1 MSLDPPDQVTVSQDL
16 DTLRITFPART
27 EKTLVHGPEP
37 ERPATNNPLVILS
50 ILLVYPAII
59 ATFIA
64 TLSWSTTVEIMT
76 QLPQWINLMHILIIG
91 IIIAM
96 AARAGG
102 DPPSEAAPLRTTKRS
117 LPAATVELRPHH
129 LVIRSSAPAK
139 SIPLGDIDT
148 VTIDKAGAR
157 IRVQGHM
164 HYLLPDRTDTE
175 RAWLAEL
182 LGAAVQARRA
192 GRVDA
197 NEARAQLEKLLQR
210 T

>member
-1 MSLDPPDQVTVSQDL
+1 MSLDPPDKVTVSQDL

-27 EKTLVHGPEP
+27 VKTLVHGPEP
-37 ERPATNNPLVILS
+37 ELPATNNPLVILS
-50 ILLVYPAII
+50 ILLVYPAVI
-59 ATFIA
+59 ATFIVS
-64 TLSWSTTVEIMT
+64 LSWSTTVEIMT
-76 QLPQWINLMHILIIG
+76 QFPQWMYLIHILIIG

-102 DPPSEAAPLRTTKRS
+102 EPPKEQAPLQTTKQS

-129 LVIRSSAPAK
+129 LVIRSSAPET
-139 SIPLGDIDT
+139 SIPIGDIDT

-164 HYLLPDRTDTE
+164 HYLLADRTDTE

-182 LGAAVQARRA
+182 IKTAVQVRKA
-192 GRVDA
+192 GTVDSD
-197 NEARAQLEKLLQR
+197 EARAQLEKLLQR